1 MWNTSW
7 DPETEKVHLV
17 KLKENKICTLVNN
30 INIYLL
36 VGIYAANECKILVI
50 RGKLHL
56 G

>member
-7 DPETEKVHLV
+7 DPETEKKVHLV
-17 KLKENKICTLVNN
+17 KTKENKICTLVNNN

-50 RGKLHL
+50 RNYI
-56 G
+56 